1 MSMPKAPSAE
11 QARRLLLLIGLLE
24 PRTEMPLSVLADAL
38 GVSVPQ
44 VASDL
49 ELLSMCGIAPYSPG
63 DLVPLYVD
71 GDTVNVY
78 GTVPALDR
86 RVRLSPAEARAL
98 AAALQ
103 AAGRTADDAL
113 VGRLLEAASDAD
125 PHDIERVVRA
135 TAAAD
140 PGNHTTLS
148 LAAGRHEAVL
158 IAYQAGGNEVL
169 TERVIEPHALLNERG
184 IWYVEAFCR
193 MSGAIRTFRID
204 RIREAAL
211 TGERFEPK
219 PITIPGTSLPTQELP
234 RALVRLAAGVELP
247 EREWPGMRVLSEDA
261 SGTLVELPY
270 AGTGWI
276 SRQVAS
282 YLGAA
287 EVLEPAEVRQA
298 VSHLAAA
305 ELAAVAD

>member
-1 MSMPKAPSAE
+1 VRDRAVLPGGPRAALRG
-11 QARRLLLLIGLLE
+11 RRHRQRVRGRCRRSIG
-24 PRTEMPLSVLADAL
+24 
-38 GVSVPQ
+38 
-44 VASDL
+44 
-49 ELLSMCGIAPYSPG
+49 
-63 DLVPLYVD
+63 
-71 GDTVNVY
+71 
-78 GTVPALDR
+78 

-140 PGNHTTLS
+140 PGNHATLS
-148 LAAGRHEAVL
+148 LAAGRHEAVR
-158 IAYQAGGNEVL
+158 ITYQTGGSEAL

-184 IWYVEAFCR
+184 TWYVEAFCR
-193 MSGAIRTFRID
+193 LAGAIRTFRVD
-204 RIREAAL
+204 RIRDAVL
-211 TGERFEPK
+211 TGERFDPK
-219 PITIPGTSLPTQELP
+219 PVAVPGTSLPTQGLP
-234 RALVRLAAGVELP
+234 RAVVRLAAGVELP
-247 EREWPGMRVLSEDA
+247 EREWPGMRVLSADA

-270 AGTGWI
+270 AGTGWV

-287 EVLEPAEVRQA
+287 EVLEPAEVREA
-298 VSHLAAA
+298 VSRLAAA
-305 ELAAVAD
+305 ELATLAD

>member
-1 MSMPKAPSAE
+1 MPKAPSAE

-24 PRTEMPLSVLADAL
+24 PRTEMPLSDLADTL
-38 GVSVPQ
+38 GVSVSQ

-78 GTVPALDR
+78 GAVPALDR

-140 PGNHTTLS
+140 PGNHATLS

-158 IAYQAGGNEVL
+158 ITYQTGGSEAL

-184 IWYVEAFCR
+184 TWYVEAFCR
-193 MSGAIRTFRID
+193 MAGAIRTFRID
-204 RIREAAL
+204 RIRDAVL
-211 TGERFEPK
+211 TEEHFDPK
-219 PITIPGTSLPTQELP
+219 PVTVPGTSLPIQGLP

-287 EVLEPAEVRQA
+287 EVLEPAEVREA
-298 VSHLAAA
+298 VSCLAAA
-305 ELAAVAD
+305 ELAALAD